1 MFFRAVMIQAACV
14 VVATLAAV
22 GLTGLDQAVAALY
35 GGAVSLANTGL
46 LFLRHK
52 RGERDYHGDVGRHL
66 RAFYRSSMERFAA
79 VGVLLAL
86 GFAVVEFAALPMLLG
101 FVLGQIA
108 WVAATVSFR

>member
-1 MFFRAVMIQAACV
+1 MFFRAVMIQAV
-14 VVATLAAV
+14 GVAIAALAAA
-22 GLTGLDQAVAALY
+22 GLAGFDQAIAVLY

-46 LFLRHK
+46 LSLRHK

-86 GFAVVEFAALPMLLG
+86 GFAVAEFAALPMLLG